1 MSGMIEQRA
10 AHDFQQ
16 AAQAAGTK
24 EAHEF
29 A

>member
-1 MSGMIEQRA
+1 MSGMIEQQA